1 MVLGINDLTIAK
13 FLDHIVWWPIASL
26 LLQDLKTY
34 KIGIAKLCFGSF
46 HKTFKKEKLCKM
58 H

>member
-1 MVLGINDLTIAK
+1 MVLGIYNLTTAK

-26 LLQDLKTY
+26 LLQALKTY
-34 KIGIAKLCFGSF
+34 KTGIAKLCFDSF
-46 HKTFKKEKLCKM
+46 HKTIKKEKLYKM